1 VIQWV
6 FITLDG
12 EDIVS
17 ESLDSS
23 TDLVH
28 RESVCSKVNPAG
40 VLWEDEVHSTSE
52 HTVLH
57 SPITQR
63 ISLVEGEIV
72 IKIAQLKVKC
82 VLVGLCVLA
91 DVVHEVSTPF
101 RVLDVFLKEFLDV
114 FIRPG
119 LEVNLSQCVDISLN
133 FLECLVISLVSRCRV
148 NCENTGNSFSVIATD
163 S

>member
-1 VIQWV
+1 MLTQWV

-12 EDIVS
+12 EDIMS

-28 RESVCSKVNPAG
+28 RESVCSEVNPAG

-72 IKIAQLKVKC
+72 IKITQFKVKC
-82 VLVGLCVLA
+82 ILVGLSVLA

-101 RVLDVFLKEFLDV
+101 RVLIYK
-114 FIRPG
+114 
-119 LEVNLSQCVDISLN
+119 NKKTNCVSNCQINTSLN
-133 FLECLVISLVSRCRV
+133 HLPFTLMFSLR
-148 NCENTGNSFSVIATD
+148 NSLTSLSDQVLKLI
-163 S
+163 

>member
-1 VIQWV
+1 MLTQWV

-12 EDIVS
+12 EDIMS

-28 RESVCSKVNPAG
+28 RESVCSEVNPAG

-101 RVLDVFLKEFLDV
+101 RVLIYRNKK
-114 FIRPG
+114 
-119 LEVNLSQCVDISLN
+119 
-133 FLECLVISLVSRCRV
+133 
-148 NCENTGNSFSVIATD
+148 
-163 S
+163 